1 METNKP
7 NDQLEPTQLE
17 PTQPNT
23 DPNAAQLPPEDLDDL
38 QKRVANY
45 PEKTW
50 TLIQRIGGGVLGL
63 LCGLLLTYFSN
74 FESIGMFSTIAA
86 VLIAL
91 LLPNIIE
98 KRVHRKIQKGRAAML
113 IGLAAWLAGYTLIM
127 VLSGVPLLQPK

>member
-7 NDQLEPTQLE
+7 NESLEPTQLN
-17 PTQPNT
+17 P
-23 DPNAAQLPPEDLDDL
+23 DPNAAQQPPEDLDEL
-38 QKRVANY
+38 QTRVANY

-50 TLIQRIGGGVLGL
+50 TLIQRIAGGALGI

-91 LLPNIIE
+91 LLPNVIE
-98 KRVHRKIQKGRAAML
+98 KRVRRKVQKGRAAML
-113 IGLAAWLAGYTLIM
+113 IGLAAWLVGYTLIM

>member
-7 NDQLEPTQLE
+7 SDQLEPTQ
-17 PTQPNT
+17 PTV
-23 DPNAAQLPPEDLDDL
+23 DPNAAPQPPEDMDEL
-38 QKRVANY
+38 QTRVYNY

-50 TLIQRIGGGVLGL
+50 TLIQRIFGGALGL

-91 LLPNIIE
+91 LLPNVIE
-98 KRVHRKIQKGRAAML
+98 KRVRRKIQKGRAAML
-113 IGLAAWLAGYTLIM
+113 IGLAAWLVGYTLIM

>member
-7 NDQLEPTQLE
+7 IESLE
-17 PTQPNT
+17 PTQPAV
-23 DPNAAQLPPEDLDDL
+23 DPNAAPQPPEDLDEL
-38 QKRVANY
+38 QTRVNNY

-50 TLIQRIGGGVLGL
+50 TLIQRIAGVALGL

-74 FESIGMFSTIAA
+74 FESIGMFSTIGA

-91 LLPNIIE
+91 LLPNVIE
-98 KRVHRKIQKGRAAML
+98 KRVRRKIQKGRAAML
-113 IGLAAWLAGYTLIM
+113 IGLAAWLLGYTLIM

>member
-7 NDQLEPTQLE
+7 SDSLE
-17 PTQPNT
+17 PTQPT
-23 DPNAAQLPPEDLDDL
+23 VDPNAAQQPPENLDEL
-38 QKRVANY
+38 QTRVNNY

-50 TLIQRIGGGVLGL
+50 TLIQRIVGGALGI

-91 LLPNIIE
+91 LLPNVIE
-98 KRVHRKIQKGRAAML
+98 KRVRRKIQKGRAAML
-113 IGLAAWLAGYTLIM
+113 IGLAVWLAGYTLVM
-127 VLSGVPLLQPK
+127 VLGGVPLFQPK

>member
-1 METNKP
+1 LETNKP
-7 NDQLEPTQLE
+7 NDQLEPTQ
-17 PTQPNT
+17 PTV
-23 DPNAAQLPPEDLDDL
+23 DPNAAPQPPEDMDEL
-38 QKRVANY
+38 QTRVHNY

-50 TLIQRIGGGVLGL
+50 TLIQRIAGGALGL

-74 FESIGMFSTIAA
+74 FESIGMFSTIGA

-91 LLPNIIE
+91 LLPNVIE
-98 KRVHRKIQKGRAAML
+98 KRVRRKIQKGRAAML

>member
-7 NDQLEPTQLE
+7 NESLE
-17 PTQPNT
+17 PTQPAV
-23 DPNAAQLPPEDLDDL
+23 DPNAAPQPPEDLDEL
-38 QKRVANY
+38 QTRVNNY

-50 TLIQRIGGGVLGL
+50 TLIQRIAGVALGL

-74 FESIGMFSTIAA
+74 FESIGMFSTIGA

-91 LLPNIIE
+91 LLPNVIE
-98 KRVHRKIQKGRAAML
+98 KRVRRKIQKGRAAML
-113 IGLAAWLAGYTLIM
+113 IGLAAWLLGYTLIM